1 MSFPSSEHIAG
12 SVMDEVLKS
21 LEDADLNPVELER
34 LERAVNSLMTY
45 NLKLAKGDLDALERS
60 RLEGLRS
67 ACEGTIKTMA
77 VIGGMRVASAMEAV
91 LKNVGEGLLNI
102 GGELAEKALKIA
114 AKSLLGS
121 IGA

>member
-1 MSFPSSEHIAG
+1 VSFPSSEHIAG